1 MVDLK
6 KNNISL
12 HEIAS
17 EQIIKNE
24 FGDIE
29 YDFYPNRTFVDSVTI
44 GYWKTEIS
52 YIEEVMELFW
62 LFDSLN
68 IQVIVLGSRNQI
80 PMWSLYSHKM
90 IEISNSPGTQ
100 NLSNNYFSQ
109 KEKYFNAG
117 KVDLCPGLKGKDWF
131 APGVPIFRNF
141 GKRWVAPGIEHYK
154 DEIKKLTKGG
164 WKDVYDIEENDWFL
178 FQSPKMNEFYMN
190 RDKNIHYT
198 QDAYNG
204 YENVLNEFQFDSS
217 PKVNLEFKW
226 TSLQGG
232 YRLERYQSLLIN
244 DVVNKL
250 VEDGLGN
257 QIYNHDFECF
267 KFPCTDNK
275 TTFPFTK
282 SLEKLTNGNLSFTS
296 IMLSL
301 KHKFAN
307 VSQAGSSSYFY
318 LMPVNILWAEH
329 QYLYSLYKHGK
340 YFRDRPMQKCFDNKS
355 EIFATLYTGSPG
367 GRPRKDKRTG
377 WDNGFPD
384 EYIEENLHYINNV
397 YTFEYFYELIS
408 NYLRK

>member
-1 MVDLK
+1 MIWRVEVMVDLK
-6 KNNISL
+6 KNNIFL
-12 HEIAS
+12 NEIDS
-17 EQIIKNE
+17 EQISKNE
-24 FGDIE
+24 FGDLE

-44 GYWKTEIS
+44 GYWKLEIA

-68 IQVIVLGSRNQI
+68 IQVIVLGSKNQI

-90 IEISNSPGTQ
+90 IEISKSSKTQ
-100 NLSNNYFSQ
+100 NLSGDYFSK

-117 KVDLCPGLKGKDWF
+117 KVDLCPGLDN
-131 APGVPIFRNF
+131 I
-141 GKRWVAPGIEHYK
+141 RWVAPGIEYYK

-178 FQSPKMNEFYMN
+178 FQSSKMNEFYMN
-190 RDKNIHYT
+190 RDKNVQYT
-198 QDAYNG
+198 TDAYTG
-204 YENVLNEFQFDSS
+204 YENVLNEFQFDSL

-226 TSLQGG
+226 TKLCGG
-232 YRLERYQSLLIN
+232 YRSECYQSLLMN

-250 VEDGLGN
+250 VEDGFGN

-267 KFPCTDNK
+267 KFPCEKNK

-282 SLEKLTNGNLSFTS
+282 KLEQLTDGNLSFTS

-340 YFRDRPMQKCFDNKS
+340 YFRDRPMQMCFDNKS
-355 EIFATLYTGSPG
+355 EIFATLYSNSPV

-384 EYIEENLHYINNV
+384 EYWEENLHYINNV
-397 YTFEYFYELIS
+397 YTFDYFYELIS